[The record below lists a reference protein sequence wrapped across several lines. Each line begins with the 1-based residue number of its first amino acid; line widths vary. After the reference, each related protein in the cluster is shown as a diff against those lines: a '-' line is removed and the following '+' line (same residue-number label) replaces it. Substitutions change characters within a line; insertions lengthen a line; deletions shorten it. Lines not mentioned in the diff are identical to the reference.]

1 MVIDARD
8 ECEGEND
15 IRLILRLLAEAK
27 IGKILRDFV
36 TSRPEMPIRLGFKN
50 IEEADQDFVLHDIY
64 QPIIQHEL
72 TMFLCHELENIWR
85 ALSPPRLAWRRNH

>member
-1 MVIDARD
+1 VVIDALD

-27 IGKILRDFV
+27 IRKILRDFV

-50 IEEADQDFVLHDIY
+50 IEEA
-64 QPIIQHEL
+64 P
-72 TMFLCHELENIWR
+72 
-85 ALSPPRLAWRRNH
+85 